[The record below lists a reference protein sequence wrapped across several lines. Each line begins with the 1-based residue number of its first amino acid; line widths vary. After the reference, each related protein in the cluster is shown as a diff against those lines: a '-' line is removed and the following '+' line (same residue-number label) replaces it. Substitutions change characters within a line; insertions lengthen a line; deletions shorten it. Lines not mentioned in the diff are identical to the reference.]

1 MANFKSHVDMGIV
14 KGPIIIDGNECQRC
28 GKSFGGLCDR
38 CTCDD
43 ESSKPIAPVDDNI
56 CGQCG
61 KNFTGA
67 SDTCTCNNNRHN
79 YHGNAPR
86 SIFYSHVELWL
97 NGLLGVVG
105 NEPAR
110 IDDNTCGQCGKNF
123 TGASEICHCSD
134 NYSWFVDSSSGPDAA
149 PVDDN
154 TCGQCGKNFTGATN
168 ICTCNDD

>member
-1 MANFKSHVDMGIV
+1 MANFKFHVDMGVV
-14 KGPIIIDGNECQRC
+14 KGPIIIDGNECGRC
-28 GKSFGGLCDR
+28 GKSFSGLCDT

-43 ESSKPIAPVDDNI
+43 EPSKAAAPVDDNI

-67 SDTCTCNNNRHN
+67 SDTCTCNNDQNKASR
-79 YHGNAPR
+79 P
-86 SIFYSHVELWL
+86 IFLSHVELWL

-105 NEPAR
+105 NESPLV
-110 IDDNTCGQCGKNF
+110 DDNTCGQCGKNF
-123 TGASEICHCSD
+123 TGASDICTCND
-134 NYSWFVDSSSGPDAA
+134 NYSWFVNSSTGTDAA

-168 ICTCNDD
+168 ICTCNNN